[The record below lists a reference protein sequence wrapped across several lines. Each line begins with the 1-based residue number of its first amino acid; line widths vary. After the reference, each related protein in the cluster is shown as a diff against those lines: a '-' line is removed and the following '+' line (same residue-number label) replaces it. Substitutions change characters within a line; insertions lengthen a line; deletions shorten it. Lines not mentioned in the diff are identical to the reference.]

1 MSIIVL
7 KTDSIRVKGLMNLT
21 SDDVVTSNFH
31 AYKESELTIISL
43 EPKKSIA
50 YKLSTNDSLK
60 FFIGDPNQV
69 EFIPIPIQSD
79 CIDCYSITYPY
90 LLATYS
96 KFISNT
102 NNIIKFTYADTINV
116 DNYIINIFDGTT
128 CNDTLI
134 YTFNLLNIGD
144 TFIFNLPIGEYLV
157 EVISGE
163 QNQSGELDLRID
175 IEDTFVIGSTRDLI
189 TAPFDIPLEFHNGI
203 EYGYC

>member
-21 SDDVVTSNFH
+21 SDDVVASNFH

-50 YKLSTNDSLK
+50 YKLSMNGSLK
-60 FFIGDPNQV
+60 FFIGDHNQ
-69 EFIPIPIQSD
+69 EGDIPIQSG

-128 CNDTLI
+128 CNDTRI

-175 IEDTFVIGSTRDLI
+175 IEDTFVVGSTHDPI
-189 TAPFDIPLEFHNGI
+189 TVPVGIPLEFHNGI
-203 EYGYC
+203 DYGYC